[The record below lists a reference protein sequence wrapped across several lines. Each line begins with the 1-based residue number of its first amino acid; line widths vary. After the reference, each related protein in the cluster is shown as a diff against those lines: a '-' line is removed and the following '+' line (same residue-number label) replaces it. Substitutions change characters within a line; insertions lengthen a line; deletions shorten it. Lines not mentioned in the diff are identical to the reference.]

1 ERKIFCEYRF
11 SPDHI
16 PPTTLAF
23 NAWSDLLKL
32 NGERVQSREVYPYL
46 RGGKVEN
53 HLVIAIL
60 STPSEGSN
68 PNLPVIG
75 SLAYH
80 ESDTLDHA
88 ATESDELNLA
98 EELAPTRQNSFDW
111 LIARLVTTFLF
122 CTCFSVN
129 INAIVVTLALR
140 AAMAAGMGKGKS
152 RANKIGEPERRM
164 VMTALR
170 VQIPWTDAR
179 ASLLLLHPSRRSE
192 RSWGDRGLNPGPPPA
207 QNSDTLPLD
216 HQVTSQGWLKG
227 WFSLCSLL
235 GVTWVFGLA
244 FMEYY
249 PSFEYIFVILNG
261 CQIQTA
267 CNNHLFFCMIHVS
280 DTTHP
285 VHSPVSVN
293 ARNTTQPA
301 HSPFNGVFIFLFRC
315 LLNKQVR
322 SSVLNEAKQRASIK
336 KFNRVAG
343 NRSSWYIASQ
353 PPSSRHPSVGSGLGN
368 SDSDSEIKQKGKF
381 H

>member
-1 ERKIFCEYRF
+1 M
-11 SPDHI
+11 
-16 PPTTLAF
+16 
-23 NAWSDLLKL
+23 
-32 NGERVQSREVYPYL
+32 
-46 RGGKVEN
+46 
-53 HLVIAIL
+53 
-60 STPSEGSN
+60 
-68 PNLPVIG
+68 
-75 SLAYH
+75 
-80 ESDTLDHA
+80 
-88 ATESDELNLA
+88 
-98 EELAPTRQNSFDW
+98 RQQSFDW
-111 LIARLVTTFLF
+111 LIARFVTTFLF

-129 INAIVVTLALR
+129 VWIHSNMEIMKKINAIVVTLALR

-192 RSWGDRGLNPGPPPA
+192 RSWG
-207 QNSDTLPLD
+207 
-216 HQVTSQGWLKG
+216 GWLKG

-261 CQIQTA
+261 CQ
-267 CNNHLFFCMIHVS
+267 
-280 DTTHP
+280 
-285 VHSPVSVN
+285 
-293 ARNTTQPA
+293 
-301 HSPFNGVFIFLFRC
+301 GVFIFLFRC

-353 PPSSRHPSVGSGLGN
+353 PPSIRHPSVGSGLGN
-368 SDSDSEIKQKGKF
+368 SDSDSEIKQKEDYPDPIAVKSLGSLWSPVYTITPVPNESSNPHSKPWLNRGF
-381 H
+381 SEFVNKCPMIEEEKDNDK